1 MGIVDVSSYDNFLI
15 FLIPKSGFDRRHDA
29 KSVERLHSPFQKLVT
44 RAVSFELDLHVTL
57 ERVAD
62 GG

>member
-29 KSVERLHSPFQKLVT
+29 KSELLHQARLL
-44 RAVSFELDLHVTL
+44 RATCNGTNRHYAGQYTQCQGL
-57 ERVAD
+57 
-62 GG
+62 